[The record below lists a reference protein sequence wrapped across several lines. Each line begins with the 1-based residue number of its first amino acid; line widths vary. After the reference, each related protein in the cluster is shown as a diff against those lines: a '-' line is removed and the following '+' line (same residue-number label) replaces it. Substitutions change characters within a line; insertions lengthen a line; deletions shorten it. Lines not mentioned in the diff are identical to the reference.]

1 MKYVNA
7 KQLEGKKVIV
17 SDGSALGKLIDI
29 DVDEITGKILHLF
42 VEPDP
47 DSQLATRLE
56 KEEGLLKIPYS
67 SVDAVGDYII
77 VNRKNLG

>member
-17 SDGSALGKLIDI
+17 SDGTSLGKLIDI
-29 DVDEITGKILHLF
+29 DVDEVTGKILNLF

-47 DSQLATRLE
+47 DSQLALKLE
-56 KEEGLLKIPYS
+56 KEEGMIKVPYS
-67 SVDAVGDYII
+67 AVDAVGDYII

>member
-47 DSQLATRLE
+47 DSQLATKLE